1 MGAFS
6 GVAAALDLLE
16 ALSFVDY
23 PRRNRERGATMGF
36 YLGMVALGIAAGV
49 LAGLAGV
56 GGGIIIVPVLVFLF
70 GFTQLKAQGTSL
82 AVLLPPIGIMAAIAY
97 AKRGEVNWRAAALI
111 AGGLVLGSIFGA
123 KIALG
128 LPQATLKKIFGG
140 ILFLASLRYLLMR

>member
-1 MGAFS
+1 
-6 GVAAALDLLE
+6 
-16 ALSFVDY
+16 
-23 PRRNRERGATMGF
+23 MGF